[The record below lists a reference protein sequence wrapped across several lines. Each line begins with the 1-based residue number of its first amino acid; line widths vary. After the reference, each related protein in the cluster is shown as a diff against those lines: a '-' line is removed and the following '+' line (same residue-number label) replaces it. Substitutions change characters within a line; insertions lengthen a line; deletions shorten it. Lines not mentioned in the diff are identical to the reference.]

1 MLRKFAVLLI
11 VLVAQVAVQAQDRPL
26 SPPQRP
32 PVPLTATDQQRIQK
46 EAATKSQQPQV
57 KPETQSTELAPT
69 IKIPASTH
77 NRHISSGN
85 PSVDVMVYEAAAH
98 HGLDPCLIL
107 SVMRAESGF
116 NRLAISPKGAS
127 GLMQLMP
134 ATATRMG
141 VRNLFD
147 PRENIL
153 GGAKYLRWLLNR
165 FNGDLR
171 LALAGYNAGEG
182 AVEAY
187 GNRIPPFRETQ
198 NYVRTIYTRYSAIHT
213 NGPIAPVVSVTAKS
227 VETTPV
233 PAEKIPTYNQIIRW
247 TSSTGDSTGKSSR

>member
-1 MLRKFAVLLI
+1 MLKKFAVLL
-11 VLVAQVAVQAQDRPL
+11 VLLIAQAVAHAQDRPL

-32 PVPLTATDQQRIQK
+32 PVPLSVTDQERAQK
-46 EAATKSQQPQV
+46 EAAAKAQQPQI
-57 KPETQSTELAPT
+57 KPEAQPTELAPK
-69 IKIPASTH
+69 IKIPVTAH
-77 NRHISSGN
+77 NHISSGN
-85 PSVDVMVYEAAAH
+85 ANVDGMVYEAAAL

-116 NRLAISPKGAS
+116 NRMAISPKGAS

-187 GNRIPPFRETQ
+187 GNRIPPFQETQ
-198 NYVRTIYTRYSAIHT
+198 NYVRTIYTRYSALHSS
-213 NGPIAPVVSVTAKS
+213 GSIAPLVTVTAKT
-227 VETTPV
+227 VEAPTA

-247 TSSTGDSTGKSSR
+247 TSSTGDSAGKSSR